1 MNTTQKKEEASSA
14 LTAEKTVAVDMEGD
28 KPRSE
33 KPPTP
38 TSSATKPMSVE
49 ALAVAV
55 PPPKAQAPIAG
66 SKSTTVPAMTA
77 TAAATATPSVAPA
90 VVNKAAA
97 VSQTALSPP
106 HLTPPATG
114 VMAIPT
120 KVPGVTITHKAL
132 PLVKK
137 RKLHKAVPVTQ
148 LLADHPV
155 IQKTVH
161 NLLGLL
167 QTYGPLTVGQL
178 EYNLPPIVGERVRSA
193 TLHDILQVLVC
204 MGLVQRVADPASDTP
219 KPDPPPRYSVHQGI
233 PRADVVLPHTL
244 LDQVRATQEEIA
256 KSAARRKRLRAAL
269 QGPAATTSQRSSSP
283 PKDLL
288 KELALDYPEIVQDPV
303 YLTALRA
310 CHVDVSQLERER
322 RVRQAARRVAQATA
336 ASHAKA
342 VAKPVATPVPPMVKL
357 ATPAGPTN
365 ATTTKKVD

>member
-1 MNTTQKKEEASSA
+1 
-14 LTAEKTVAVDMEGD
+14 
-28 KPRSE
+28 
-33 KPPTP
+33 
-38 TSSATKPMSVE
+38 
-49 ALAVAV
+49 
-55 PPPKAQAPIAG
+55 
-66 SKSTTVPAMTA
+66 
-77 TAAATATPSVAPA
+77 
-90 VVNKAAA
+90 
-97 VSQTALSPP
+97 
-106 HLTPPATG
+106 
-114 VMAIPT
+114 MAIPT
-120 KVPGVTITHKAL
+120 KVPGVTIIHKA
-132 PLVKK
+132 PPPVKK

-219 KPDPPPRYSVHQGI
+219 KPGPPPRYSVHQGI

-342 VAKPVATPVPPMVKL
+342 VAKPVTPVAKPVTPMVKL
-357 ATPAGPTN
+357 ATPAGQTN